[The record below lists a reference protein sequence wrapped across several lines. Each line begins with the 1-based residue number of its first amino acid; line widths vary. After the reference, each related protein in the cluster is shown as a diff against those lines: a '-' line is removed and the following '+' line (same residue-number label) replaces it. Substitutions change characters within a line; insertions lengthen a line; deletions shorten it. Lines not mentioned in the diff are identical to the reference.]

1 MTEEKEIEKVYPVK
15 YIPTGIVQNMTKK
28 LVDECMNVDPNNWEV
43 LDDSYTQKSEEE
55 KPTLLEIMTDEVGEE
70 ELNPTAEK
78 PAEVQVEP
86 KAEAKAEGKNKNNKK
101 AKAEAKAEGK
111 NKNNKKAKA
120 EAKAEGK

>member
-1 MTEEKEIEKVYPVK
+1 MTKEKIEKVYPVK

-28 LVDECMNVDPNNWEV
+28 LVDEVMNVDPNNWEV

-55 KPTLLEIMTDEVGEE
+55 KPTLLEIMTDEVGDE

-86 KAEAKAEGKNKNNKK
+86 KAEAKAEGKNNKANN
-101 AKAEAKAEGK
+101 KAEAKAEGK
-111 NKNNKKAKA
+111 
-120 EAKAEGK
+120 